1 MPPKQRAI
9 SSAER
14 ARLSPRERNRRK
26 RIAHEKMALRLE
38 DEEVYHLVKRIRLT
52 TADLNRIFNADVWYI
67 KDEASGG
74 VLAGAVAAGAAA
86 AHGEEPVEVLH
97 GTFFIMAIPLG
108 FDCCLL
114 DSAMRTA
121 CLHGM
126 MSLPQ
131 L

>member
-67 KDEASGG
+67 KDEASGD
-74 VLAGAVAAGAAA
+74 VFWPEQWQQELQPHTERNPWKYFMVRSLSWPFLSASIAAFWTVRCALL
-86 AHGEEPVEVLH
+86 V
-97 GTFFIMAIPLG
+97 FMA
-108 FDCCLL
+108 
-114 DSAMRTA
+114 
-121 CLHGM
+121 
-126 MSLPQ
+126 
-131 L
+131 